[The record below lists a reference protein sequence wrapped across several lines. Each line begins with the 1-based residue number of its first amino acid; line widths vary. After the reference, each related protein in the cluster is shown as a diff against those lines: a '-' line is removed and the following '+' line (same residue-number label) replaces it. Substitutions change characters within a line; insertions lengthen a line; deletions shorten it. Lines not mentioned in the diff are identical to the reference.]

1 MGYATVAL
9 PHEGKL
15 YLGSA
20 SGDRIASLALPWAAA
35 AVRRYGRPGEAK
47 WPRPSF

>member
-1 MGYATVAL
+1 VVFHHKGAPMGYATVAL

-20 SGDRIASLALPWAAA
+20 SGDRIASLALP
-35 AVRRYGRPGEAK
+35 
-47 WPRPSF
+47 